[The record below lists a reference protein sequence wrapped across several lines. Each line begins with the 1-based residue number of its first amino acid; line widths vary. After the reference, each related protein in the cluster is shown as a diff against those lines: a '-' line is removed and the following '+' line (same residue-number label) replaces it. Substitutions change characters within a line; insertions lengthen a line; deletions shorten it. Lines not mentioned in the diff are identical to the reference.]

1 MFIVG
6 KTKTYFLQ
14 CKNHLFARQK
24 PYFCNA
30 KTTLL
35 TSKRVVS
42 VFYECGNRNTKLIEV
57 RCRQTNFANGWLLF
71 NAEFST
77 LFNCGQTNFA
87 NGWLLFNAE
96 FSTLFNCGQTNFANG
111 WLLFNAEFSTLF
123 NCCQT
128 NFANGWLLFPYSIAA
143 LLWLILL
150 CASCP
155 LLCKY
160 LCSWRLHDVRRGR
173 NVEHL
178 HWFRVRLPT
187 LLLCHRLWLLLPN

>member
-6 KTKTYFLQ
+6 KIKTHFLQ

-42 VFYECGNRNTKLIEV
+42 VFYDCGNRYTKLIEV
-57 RCRQTNFANGWLLF
+57 RC
-71 NAEFST
+71 S
-77 LFNCGQTNFA
+77 
-87 NGWLLFNAE
+87 
-96 FSTLFNCGQTNFANG
+96 
-111 WLLFNAEFSTLF
+111 
-123 NCCQT
+123 QT

-155 LLCKY
+155 LLCKC
-160 LCSWRLHDVRRGR
+160 LCSWRLHDVRRCR

>member
-6 KTKTYFLQ
+6 KTKTTFLQ

-42 VFYECGNRNTKLIEV
+42 VFYECGNRFTKLIEV
-57 RCRQTNFANGWLLF
+57 R
-71 NAEFST
+71 
-77 LFNCGQTNFA
+77 
-87 NGWLLFNAE
+87 
-96 FSTLFNCGQTNFANG
+96 
-111 WLLFNAEFSTLF
+111 
-123 NCCQT
+123 CCQT
-128 NFANGWLLFPYSIAA
+128 NFANGWLLFSYSIAA

-155 LLCKY
+155 LLCKC

>member
-42 VFYECGNRNTKLIEV
+42 VFYECGNRFTKLIEV
-57 RCRQTNFANGWLLF
+57 R
-71 NAEFST
+71 
-77 LFNCGQTNFA
+77 
-87 NGWLLFNAE
+87 
-96 FSTLFNCGQTNFANG
+96 
-111 WLLFNAEFSTLF
+111 
-123 NCCQT
+123 CCQT
-128 NFANGWLLFPYSIAA
+128 NFANGWLPFSYSIAA

-155 LLCKY
+155 LLCKC
-160 LCSWRLHDVRRGR
+160 LCSWCLHDVRRGR

>member
-6 KTKTYFLQ
+6 KTKTTFLQ

-42 VFYECGNRNTKLIEV
+42 VFYECGNRFTKLIEV
-57 RCRQTNFANGWLLF
+57 R
-71 NAEFST
+71 
-77 LFNCGQTNFA
+77 
-87 NGWLLFNAE
+87 
-96 FSTLFNCGQTNFANG
+96 
-111 WLLFNAEFSTLF
+111 
-123 NCCQT
+123 CCQT
-128 NFANGWLLFPYSIAA
+128 NFANGWLLFPYFIAA

-155 LLCKY
+155 LLCKC
-160 LCSWRLHDVRRGR
+160 LCSWRLHDVRRDR

>member
-1 MFIVG
+1 MVVPRIFIVS
-6 KTKTYFLQ
+6 KTKTTFLQ

-42 VFYECGNRNTKLIEV
+42 VFYECGNRFTKLIEV
-57 RCRQTNFANGWLLF
+57 RCCQTIFANDWLLF

-77 LFNCGQTNFA
+77 LFNC
-87 NGWLLFNAE
+87 
-96 FSTLFNCGQTNFANG
+96 CQTNFANG

-155 LLCKY
+155 LLCKC

>member
-6 KTKTYFLQ
+6 KTKTTFLQ

-42 VFYECGNRNTKLIEV
+42 VFYECGNRFTKLIEV
-57 RCRQTNFANGWLLF
+57 R
-71 NAEFST
+71 
-77 LFNCGQTNFA
+77 
-87 NGWLLFNAE
+87 
-96 FSTLFNCGQTNFANG
+96 
-111 WLLFNAEFSTLF
+111 
-123 NCCQT
+123 CCQT
-128 NFANGWLLFPYSIAA
+128 NFANGWLLFSYSIAA

-155 LLCKY
+155 LLCKC
-160 LCSWRLHDVRRGR
+160 LCSWRLHDGQRGR

>member
-6 KTKTYFLQ
+6 KIKTHFLQ

-42 VFYECGNRNTKLIEV
+42 VFYECGNRFTKLIEV
-57 RCRQTNFANGWLLF
+57 R
-71 NAEFST
+71 
-77 LFNCGQTNFA
+77 
-87 NGWLLFNAE
+87 
-96 FSTLFNCGQTNFANG
+96 
-111 WLLFNAEFSTLF
+111 
-123 NCCQT
+123 CCQT
-128 NFANGWLLFPYSIAA
+128 NFANGWLLFSYSIAA

-155 LLCKY
+155 LLCKC

>member
-6 KTKTYFLQ
+6 KTKTTFLQ

-42 VFYECGNRNTKLIEV
+42 VFYECGNRFTKLIEV
-57 RCRQTNFANGWLLF
+57 RC
-71 NAEFST
+71 
-77 LFNCGQTNFA
+77 
-87 NGWLLFNAE
+87 
-96 FSTLFNCGQTNFANG
+96 
-111 WLLFNAEFSTLF
+111 
-123 NCCQT
+123 CQT
-128 NFANGWLLFPYSIAA
+128 NFANDWLLFPYSIAA

-155 LLCKY
+155 LLCKC
-160 LCSWRLHDVRRGR
+160 LCSWRLHDGQRGR

>member
-24 PYFCNA
+24 PYFSGA

-42 VFYECGNRNTKLIEV
+42 VFYEFGNRNTKLIEIC
-57 RCRQTNFANGWLLF
+57 CR
-71 NAEFST
+71 
-77 LFNCGQTNFA
+77 
-87 NGWLLFNAE
+87 
-96 FSTLFNCGQTNFANG
+96 
-111 WLLFNAEFSTLF
+111 
-123 NCCQT
+123 QT

-155 LLCKY
+155 LLCKC
-160 LCSWRLHDVRRGR
+160 LCSWRLHDDQRGR

-187 LLLCHRLWLLLPN
+187 LLLCHRLWLLLPY

>member
-42 VFYECGNRNTKLIEV
+42 VFYKSGNRNTKLIEV
-57 RCRQTNFANGWLLF
+57 RC
-71 NAEFST
+71 
-77 LFNCGQTNFA
+77 C
-87 NGWLLFNAE
+87 
-96 FSTLFNCGQTNFANG
+96 QTNFANG

-128 NFANGWLLFPYSIAA
+128 NFANGWLLFSYSIAA

-155 LLCKY
+155 LLCKC
-160 LCSWRLHDVRRGR
+160 LCSWRLQDVRRGR

>member
-6 KTKTYFLQ
+6 KIKTHFLQ

-42 VFYECGNRNTKLIEV
+42 VFYECGNRFTKLIEV
-57 RCRQTNFANGWLLF
+57 R
-71 NAEFST
+71 
-77 LFNCGQTNFA
+77 
-87 NGWLLFNAE
+87 
-96 FSTLFNCGQTNFANG
+96 
-111 WLLFNAEFSTLF
+111 
-123 NCCQT
+123 CCQT
-128 NFANGWLLFPYSIAA
+128 NFANGWLLFSYSIAA

-155 LLCKY
+155 LLCKC
-160 LCSWRLHDVRRGR
+160 LCSWRLHDVRRCR

>member
-42 VFYECGNRNTKLIEV
+42 VFYECGNRFTKLIEV
-57 RCRQTNFANGWLLF
+57 RCCQTIFANGWLLFNAEFSTLFNCCQTNFANGWLLF

-87 NGWLLFNAE
+87 NGWLLF
-96 FSTLFNCGQTNFANG
+96 
-111 WLLFNAEFSTLF
+111 
-123 NCCQT
+123 
-128 NFANGWLLFPYSIAA
+128 PYSIAA

-155 LLCKY
+155 LLCKC
-160 LCSWRLHDVRRGR
+160 LCSWRLHDGQRGR

>member
-6 KTKTYFLQ
+6 KIKTHFLQ

-24 PYFCNA
+24 PYFRNA

-42 VFYECGNRNTKLIEV
+42 VFYECGNRFTKLIEV
-57 RCRQTNFANGWLLF
+57 R
-71 NAEFST
+71 
-77 LFNCGQTNFA
+77 
-87 NGWLLFNAE
+87 
-96 FSTLFNCGQTNFANG
+96 
-111 WLLFNAEFSTLF
+111 
-123 NCCQT
+123 CCQT
-128 NFANGWLLFPYSIAA
+128 NFANGWLLFSYSIAA

-155 LLCKY
+155 LLCKC

>member
-1 MFIVG
+1 MFIVS

-14 CKNHLFARQK
+14 CKNPLFARQK

-42 VFYECGNRNTKLIEV
+42 VFYECGNRFTKLIEV
-57 RCRQTNFANGWLLF
+57 R
-71 NAEFST
+71 
-77 LFNCGQTNFA
+77 
-87 NGWLLFNAE
+87 
-96 FSTLFNCGQTNFANG
+96 
-111 WLLFNAEFSTLF
+111 
-123 NCCQT
+123 CCQT
-128 NFANGWLLFPYSIAA
+128 NFANGWLLFSYSIAA

-150 CASCP
+150 CASYP
-155 LLCKY
+155 LLCKF

>member
-1 MFIVG
+1 MQKPPFCT
-6 KTKTYFLQ
+6 TKTILLQ
-14 CKNHLFARQK
+14 RKNHPFDEQK
-24 PYFCNA
+24 GGFC
-30 KTTLL
+30 
-35 TSKRVVS
+35 
-42 VFYECGNRNTKLIEV
+42 FYECGNRLTKLIEV
-57 RCRQTNFANGWLLF
+57 RCR
-71 NAEFST
+71 
-77 LFNCGQTNFA
+77 
-87 NGWLLFNAE
+87 
-96 FSTLFNCGQTNFANG
+96 QTNFANG

-150 CASCP
+150 CASCH
-155 LLCKY
+155 LLCKC
-160 LCSWRLHDVRRGR
+160 LCSWRLRDVRRCR